1 MFKTKLFASICA
13 AASAVTV
20 AATALTLSIA
30 GPSGVQSIH
39 TLSANDAIA
48 SSIAGVFSSASDTA
62 DGITKFVETLSSN
75 KTATNIG
82 FTINSIEGYEELSG
96 LGGSLELQLDTENEA
111 AALILEATLGSIEV
125 IDGTIYVDKN
135 EVIAAAPALFEGVLQ
150 ASLTNLE
157 EDLTNSPIGQYILGE
172 ADIDEIKE
180 TFALIMAEY
189 ETYAPQINFDS
200 EKFMEGLTDTM
211 NKAFNEAMDNM
222 IADDLGKLKLN
233 GGSYQ
238 CYDAKIPVKEL
249 SYILRDAIVY
259 CLESKDFQDLVDQ
272 FIEYFAELYGEDA
285 SSLGFSGSM
294 LGQYSS
300 TVKSYWG
307 MIASS
312 MEAVFGQYIEMTI
325 YITDTV
331 ELAGFAMDI
340 CVIGDSVTY
349 DKADAEYADVSM
361 SIMADYTGGKNIGDY
376 TDVSVVVAEGDDAP
390 VIFEYV
396 QKYETNGDFDID
408 LTASGAGES
417 FVFEADGNYVVDGE
431 FFNLVVDSFKFTENG
446 SSVFDI
452 GFTIGFRPIDA
463 VTKPSGTPVYN
474 IWEMEEDDFEELLI
488 EIGEK
493 IEELVD

>member
-48 SSIAGVFSSASDTA
+48 SSIAGVFRSASDTA
-62 DGITKFVETLSSN
+62 DEVTNFVDTITSN

-111 AALILEATLGSIEV
+111 AAIILEATLGSVEV

-135 EVIAAAPALFEGVLQ
+135 EIIAAAPALFEGVLQ

-157 EDLTNSPIGQYILGE
+157 EDLTNSPIGQYILGDT
-172 ADIDEIKE
+172 DIEEIKE
-180 TFALIMAEY
+180 TFALFMEEY
-189 ETYAPQINFDS
+189 ETYAPQFDFNS
-200 EKFMEGLTDTM
+200 ERFMEGLTDTV
-211 NKAFNEAMDNM
+211 NKAFDEAMENM
-222 IADDLGKLKLN
+222 VADDLGKLKLN

-238 CYDAKIPVKEL
+238 CYNAKLPVKEL

-259 CLESKDFQDLVDQ
+259 CLESEDFQDLVDQ
-272 FIEYFAELYGEDA
+272 YVEYIAEIYGEDV

-307 MIASS
+307 MIASGI
-312 MEAVFGQYIEMTI
+312 EEVFGKYIEMTI
-325 YITDTV
+325 YLTDTV

-340 CVIGDSVTY
+340 CLIGDSITY
-349 DKADAEYADVSM
+349 DKADAEYADASM

-376 TDVSVVVAEGDDAP
+376 TDVTLVATQGNESA
-390 VIFEYV
+390 VFEYV

-408 LTASGAGES
+408 LTISGLGES

-431 FFNLVVDSFKFTENG
+431 FFNLIVDSFKYTENG

-452 GFTIGFRPIDA
+452 GFSIGFKPIDA
-463 VTKPSGTPVYN
+463 IAKPSGTPVYN
-474 IWEMEEDDFEELLI
+474 IWEMEEADFEELLNEI
-488 EIGEK
+488 EEK
-493 IEELVD
+493 IEDLVG

>member
-48 SSIAGVFSSASDTA
+48 SSIAGVFRSASDTA
-62 DGITKFVETLSSN
+62 DEVTSFVDTITSN
-75 KTATNIG
+75 KTATTIG
-82 FTINSIEGYEELSG
+82 FTINSLEGNEELSG

-111 AALILEATLGSIEV
+111 AAIILEATLGSVEV

-135 EVIAAAPALFEGVLQ
+135 EIIAAAPALFEGVLQ

-157 EDLTNSPIGQYILGE
+157 EDLTNSPIGQYILGDT
-172 ADIDEIKE
+172 DIEEIKE
-180 TFALIMAEY
+180 AFALFMEEY
-189 ETYAPQINFDS
+189 ETYAPQFDFNS
-200 EKFMEGLTDTM
+200 ERFMEGLTDTV
-211 NKAFNEAMDNM
+211 NKAFDEAMENM
-222 IADDLGKLKLN
+222 VADDLGKLKLN

-238 CYDAKIPVKEL
+238 CYDAKLPVKEL

-259 CLESKDFQDLVDQ
+259 CLESEDFQDLVDQ
-272 FIEYFAELYGEDA
+272 FIEYFAEMYGEDA

-312 MEAVFGQYIEMTI
+312 MEAIFGEYIEMTI

-376 TDVSVVVAEGDDAP
+376 TDVSVVVTEGNDS

-408 LTASGAGES
+408 LTASGAGET
-417 FVFEADGNYVVDGE
+417 FLIEADGNYVVDGE
-431 FFNLVVDSFKFTENG
+431 FFNLIVDSFKFTEN
-446 SSVFDI
+446 SSTIFDI
-452 GFTIGFRPIDA
+452 GFSIGFKPIDA
-463 VTKPSGTPVYN
+463 IAKPSGTPVYN
-474 IWEMEEDDFEELLI
+474 IWEMEEADFEELLN
-488 EIGEK
+488 E
-493 IEELVD
+493 IEEKMEDLVG